1 MGPKCPNC
9 EKQLSVKMI
18 EKVWDFKLTAK
29 EIKQLR
35 QKVKAEFLGEKK
47 EKKPKKEKRQKKE
60 KQGKSKK
67 KAD

>member
-9 EKQLSVKMI
+9 EKQLSVKII
-18 EKVWDFKLTAK
+18 EKGWSFKLRAK

-47 EKKPKKEKRQKKE
+47 ERKPKKEKREKKE